1 MSGFIGQA
9 ATQPFV
15 LSNDPFFPEIDA
27 NALRASVR
35 LSGDVS
41 DERLETAIVDAML
54 TTNREL
60 KAKKAEWLAA
70 GHASLAHVDPSTI
83 ADRNVLEQL
92 YTRAVRAL
100 VAAEFAERY
109 RGYDATQSGVREDEE
124 LGRTSDDFRR
134 DYRHALRDLLGTRH
148 ATIELI

>member
-27 NALRASVR
+27 TDLRASVR

-41 DERLETAIVDAML
+41 DARLETSIINAML

-60 KAKKAEWLAA
+60 ALRKAAWKAA
-70 GHASLAHVDPSTI
+70 GHANLAEVNPMVI
-83 ADRNVLEQL
+83 GGKNGFEVL
-92 YTRAVRAL
+92 YTRAVQAL
-100 VAAEFAERY
+100 VAAEHAERY
-109 RGYDATQSGVREDEE
+109 RGYDATASGVREDAEQ
-124 LGRTSDDFRR
+124 LPTADDYRR

>member
-1 MSGFIGQA
+1 M
-9 ATQPFV
+9 
-15 LSNDPFFPEIDA
+15 
-27 NALRASVR
+27 R

-60 KAKKAEWLAA
+60 KDKKAEWLAA
-70 GHASLAHVDPSTI
+70 GHTALAQVDPATI
-83 ADRNVLEQL
+83 ANRNALEQL

-109 RGYDATQSGVREDEE
+109 RGYDATASGVREDAEQ
-124 LGRTSDDFRR
+124 LPTADDYRR

>member
-27 NALRASVR
+27 TDLRASVR

-41 DERLETAIVDAML
+41 DKRLETAIVDAML

-60 KAKKAEWLAA
+60 KDKKAEWLAA
-70 GHASLAHVDPSTI
+70 GHTALAQVDPATI
-83 ADRNVLEQL
+83 ANRNALEQL

-109 RGYDATQSGVREDEE
+109 RGYDATASGVREDAEQQP
-124 LGRTSDDFRR
+124 TADDYRR
-134 DYRHALRDLLGTRH
+134 DYRHALRDLLGPRH